1 MEVTTMDIKKLAPWN
16 WFKEEETQNK
26 SVPISTTGQN
36 YVSPLSQLHQEID
49 RIFDNVLRSVGI
61 SNLDID
67 KTLTHSTQNLLLKP
81 CVDIAATDKE
91 YTITVEVPGVEE
103 DHIKLELTNDTLI
116 IKGEKKHESEKK
128 DKNIYRVERAYGSF
142 QRVLSLP
149 EDANQ
154 EDIKAQIKN
163 GVLTITMP
171 RKEVSKPKGKLID
184 IKKAS

>member
-1 MEVTTMDIKKLAPWN
+1 MDIKKLAPWN

-26 SVPISTTGQN
+26 SVPISSTTGQN
-36 YVSPLSQLHQEID
+36 YISPLSQLHQEID

-61 SNLDID
+61 PNLDID
-67 KTLTHSTQNLLLKP
+67 KTLPQSAQNLLLKP
-81 CVDIAATDKE
+81 CIDIAATDKE

-103 DHIKLELTNDTLI
+103 DHIKLELSNDTLII

>member
-67 KTLTHSTQNLLLKP
+67 KTLPHSTQNLLLKP

-128 DKNIYRVERAYGSF
+128 DKNIYRVERAYGAF